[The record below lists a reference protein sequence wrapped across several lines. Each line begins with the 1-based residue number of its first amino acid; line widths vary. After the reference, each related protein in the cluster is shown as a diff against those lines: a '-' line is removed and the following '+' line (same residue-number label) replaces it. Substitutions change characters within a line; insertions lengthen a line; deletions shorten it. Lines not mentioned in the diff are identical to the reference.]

1 MATTPTILIWGGQ
14 VQDTN
19 SSQQNK
25 STTNGTQNTCYDCI
39 YSCVED
45 MDNEDILTC
54 KQHNTYVSIHAP
66 ICSKFLKEIEVQYDN
81 NRRDN

>member
-19 SSQQNK
+19 SSPQNK
-25 STTNGTQNTCYDCI
+25 STTSATTNTCYECN

-66 ICSKFLKEIEVQYDN
+66 ICSKFLKEGDTN
-81 NRRDN
+81 DKPK